1 MLRVYGLYAMAERN
15 TTRTAEHT
23 AKAIDQL
30 ADTHARFTEAG
41 QIMVD
46 SIEANWEVRMI
57 LAENGFTRQT
67 ELTHGGFEV
76 FAQ

>member
-1 MLRVYGLYAMAERN
+1 MAERN

-30 ADTHARFTEAG
+30 ADVHARFTDAG

-46 SIEANWEVRMI
+46 STEANWEVRMI
-57 LAENGFTRQT
+57 LAENGFQRQS
-67 ELTHGGFEV
+67 ELAHGGFDV
-76 FAQ
+76 FSQ

>member
-1 MLRVYGLYAMAERN
+1 MAERN

-30 ADTHARFTEAG
+30 ADVHARFTDAG

-57 LAENGFTRQT
+57 LAENGFYRQS
-67 ELTHGGFEV
+67 ELAHGGFDV
-76 FAQ
+76 FSQ

>member
-1 MLRVYGLYAMAERN
+1 MTQNN
-15 TTRTAEHT
+15 TTLTGKYT

-30 ADTHARFTEAG
+30 ADTHARFTESG

-57 LAENGFTRQT
+57 LAENGFHRQN

>member
-1 MLRVYGLYAMAERN
+1 MAKRN
-15 TTRTAEHT
+15 TTQAAEYT
-23 AKAIDQL
+23 TKAIDHL

-76 FAQ
+76 FGQ